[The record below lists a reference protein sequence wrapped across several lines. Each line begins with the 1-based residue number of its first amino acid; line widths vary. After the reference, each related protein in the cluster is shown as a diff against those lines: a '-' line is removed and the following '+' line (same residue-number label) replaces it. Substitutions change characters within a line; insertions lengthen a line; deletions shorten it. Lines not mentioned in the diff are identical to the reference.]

1 MQLFLLTYIPFSFW
15 LTAVKESSGLTAR
28 WFMGAPNLGRNSRW
42 WVLYCH
48 ITNTP
53 SCPPDSILEPAVKV
67 RSSLR
72 VAVTAWHSA
81 LILHCMH
88 CQYFVFRQLQCT
100 LYTIQNSILNIVL
113 HYNIDNKQ
121 NFNIIDV
128 HCSTTTCTT
137 QLQSQQN
144 SEVI

>member
-72 VAVTAWHSA
+72 VADSLHDTLPWYYIACTVS
-81 LILHCMH
+81 IL
-88 CQYFVFRQLQCT
+88 FSRQLQCT
-100 LYTIQNSILNIVL
+100 LYMIQNSILNIVL

-128 HCSTTTCTT
+128 HCSTTTTP
-137 QLQSQQN
+137 LQSQQN